1 MTPSQARNLTWHAG
15 RVTAERRVELL
26 GQRGAVVWFT
36 GLSGSGKSTLAM
48 ALEERLLLDGRLA
61 FVLDGDNVRHGLNAD
76 LGFGDADRQEN
87 IRRVGEVARLF
98 AEAGMIALAAFISP
112 FRADRARV
120 AERVGALYL
129 EVHVATPIEVCEV
142 RDPKGLY
149 QRARRGEIAD
159 FTGISSPY
167 EPPEAPALTLDTG
180 ALTIDEAVDQL
191 VDLLVQRGVFAPRG
205 STEARP

>member
-1 MTPSQARNLTWHAG
+1 M
-15 RVTAERRVELL
+15 

-76 LGFGDADRQEN
+76 LGFGEADRQEN

-120 AERVGALYL
+120 ANRVGALYL
-129 EVHVATPIEVCEV
+129 EVHVATSIEVCEE

-149 QRARRGEIAD
+149 QKARRGEIPD
-159 FTGISSPY
+159 FTGVSSPY
-167 EPPEAPALTLDTG
+167 EPPDAPTLTLDTG
-180 ALTIDEAVDQL
+180 RLTVAEAVDRL
-191 VDLLVQRGVFAPRG
+191 VAMLASRGVFVPRIG
-205 STEARP
+205 SGEPTEAQR

>member
-205 STEARP
+205 STGAQP